1 MLHKRRLELQLQVRM
16 RPDVG
21 ALPRWGP
28 GRTRACV
35 HAEDADAV
43 PMTSPLEESSLTSLK
58 KKLAGT
64 QSTAKEC

>member
-1 MLHKRRLELQLQVRM
+1 MLHKRRLELQLQARM

-35 HAEDADAV
+35 HDEDADAV
-43 PMTSPLEESSLTSLK
+43 PMTSPWK
-58 KKLAGT
+58 NPP
-64 QSTAKEC
+64 